1 METNNPKNQN
11 VGIVPELTKEQTID
25 LMSKASKVSS
35 WMSAIKKKS
44 ECIPFTGSSKD
55 NAVVVTIRNQRLE
68 SVSVHTNR
76 DIVDTM
82 PSKELLALVFEA
94 HADALDNMDAWV
106 TAQLETIS
114 ESLGVGDFQ
123 MPF

>member
-1 METNNPKNQN
+1 MKTNTSKNQN
-11 VGIVPELTKEQTID
+11 VDTVPGLTKEQTID

-44 ECIPFTGSSKD
+44 ECLPFTGSSKD
-55 NAVVVTIRNQRLE
+55 NAVVVTIRNHRFE
-68 SVSVHTNR
+68 SVHTNR

-106 TAQLETIS
+106 AAQLETICQT
-114 ESLGVGDFQ
+114 LGVGDFQ

>member
-1 METNNPKNQN
+1 MKTNTSKNQN
-11 VGIVPELTKEQTID
+11 VDTVPGLTKEQTID

-44 ECIPFTGSSKD
+44 ECLPFTGSSKD
-55 NAVVVTIRNQRLE
+55 NAVVVTIRNHRFE
-68 SVSVHTNR
+68 SVQTNK

-106 TAQLETIS
+106 AAQLETIS
-114 ESLGVGDFQ
+114 QTLGVGDFQ

>member
-1 METNNPKNQN
+1 MKTNTSKNQN
-11 VGIVPELTKEQTID
+11 VDTVPELTKEQTID
-25 LMSKASKVSS
+25 LMSRASKVSS

-44 ECIPFTGSSKD
+44 ECLPFTGSSKD
-55 NAVVVTIRNQRLE
+55 NAVVLTIRNHRFE
-68 SVSVHTNR
+68 SVQVQTNK

-82 PSKELLALVFEA
+82 PSKELLALVVEA

-106 TAQLETIS
+106 AAQLETIS
-114 ESLGVGDFQ
+114 QTLGVGDFQ

>member
-44 ECIPFTGSSKD
+44 ECLPFTGSSKD
-55 NAVVVTIRNQRLE
+55 NAVVVTIRNHRLE
-68 SVSVHTNR
+68 SVRTNR

-106 TAQLETIS
+106 AAQLETIS
-114 ESLGVGDFQ
+114 QTLGVGDFQ

>member
-1 METNNPKNQN
+1 MKTNTSKNQN
-11 VGIVPELTKEQTID
+11 VDTVPGLTKEQTID

-44 ECIPFTGSSKD
+44 ECLPFTGSSKD
-55 NAVVVTIRNQRLE
+55 NAVVVTIRNHRFE
-68 SVSVHTNR
+68 SVQTNK

-106 TAQLETIS
+106 AVQLETICQT
-114 ESLGVGDFQ
+114 LGVGDFQ

>member
-1 METNNPKNQN
+1 MKTNTSKNQN
-11 VGIVPELTKEQTID
+11 VDTVPGLTKEQTID

-44 ECIPFTGSSKD
+44 EYLPFTGSSKD
-55 NAVVVTIRNQRLE
+55 NAVVVTIRNHRLE
-68 SVSVHTNR
+68 SVQTNK

-106 TAQLETIS
+106 AAQLETICQT
-114 ESLGVGDFQ
+114 LGVGDFQ

>member
-1 METNNPKNQN
+1 MKTNTSKNQN

-44 ECIPFTGSSKD
+44 ECLPFTGSSKD
-55 NAVVVTIRNQRLE
+55 NAVVVTIRNHRLE
-68 SVSVHTNR
+68 SVRTNR

-114 ESLGVGDFQ
+114 ESLGVGNFQ

>member
-1 METNNPKNQN
+1 MKTNTSKNQN
-11 VGIVPELTKEQTID
+11 VDTVPELTKEQTID

-44 ECIPFTGSSKD
+44 ECLPFTGSSKD
-55 NAVVVTIRNQRLE
+55 NAVVVTIRNHRFE
-68 SVSVHTNR
+68 SVQINR
-76 DIVDTM
+76 ADIDAI
-82 PSKELLALVFEA
+82 PSKEVLALVFEA
-94 HADALDNMDAWV
+94 HADALNNMDVWV
-106 TAQLETIS
+106 AAQLETIS

>member
-1 METNNPKNQN
+1 MKQHSHNHQDTESMPA
-11 VGIVPELTKEQTID
+11 LTTEPTID
-25 LMSKASKVSS
+25 LMTKASKVSS

-44 ECIPFTGSSKD
+44 ESIPFTGCSK
-55 NAVVVTIRNQRLE
+55 NNTVVVTIRNHRFE
-68 SVSVHTNR
+68 SVHTNR
-76 DIVDTM
+76 DIVDTI

-106 TAQLETIS
+106 AAQLETIS
-114 ESLGVGDFQ
+114 QTLGVGDFQ

>member
-1 METNNPKNQN
+1 MKTNTSKNQN
-11 VGIVPELTKEQTID
+11 VDTVPGLTKEQTID

-44 ECIPFTGSSKD
+44 ECLPFTGSSKD
-55 NAVVVTIRNQRLE
+55 NAVVVTIRNHRFE
-68 SVSVHTNR
+68 SVQTNK

-94 HADALDNMDAWV
+94 HADALDNMDVWV
-106 TAQLETIS
+106 AAQLETICQT
-114 ESLGVGDFQ
+114 LGVGDFQ

>member
-1 METNNPKNQN
+1 MQTNK
-11 VGIVPELTKEQTID
+11 
-25 LMSKASKVSS
+25 
-35 WMSAIKKKS
+35 
-44 ECIPFTGSSKD
+44 
-55 NAVVVTIRNQRLE
+55 
-68 SVSVHTNR
+68 

-106 TAQLETIS
+106 AAQLETIS
-114 ESLGVGDFQ
+114 QTLGVGDFQ